1 MGKNKSAGFRYY
13 LSDEILERYQ
23 KKPVALRL
31 QWLYMVNVLRKGY
44 SKRTIKIQDRFRG
57 GKI

>member
-1 MGKNKSAGFRYY
+1 MVKSKSTGFRYY
-13 LSDEILERYQ
+13 LSDDILERYR

-31 QWLYMVNVLRKGY
+31 QWLYMANVLRMGY
-44 SKRTIKIQDRFRG
+44 SKRTINIQDRFRE